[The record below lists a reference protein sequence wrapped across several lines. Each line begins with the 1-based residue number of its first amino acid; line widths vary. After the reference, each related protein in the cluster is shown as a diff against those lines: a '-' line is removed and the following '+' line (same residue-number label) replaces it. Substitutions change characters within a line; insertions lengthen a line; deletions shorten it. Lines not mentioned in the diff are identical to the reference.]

1 VTKIPDFK
9 SAPQFCLIWLK
20 EDRSGLPK
28 QVRQDAGF
36 LRGFAAER
44 QKMRGDREGETMS
57 AVAFIFTI
65 YLIVSL
71 FVMIA
76 FCRAAAHGD
85 RMLDR

>member
-1 VTKIPDFK
+1 
-9 SAPQFCLIWLK
+9 
-20 EDRSGLPK
+20 
-28 QVRQDAGF
+28 
-36 LRGFAAER
+36 
-44 QKMRGDREGETMS
+44 MRGDREGETMS

-85 RMLDR
+85 RVLDR

>member
-1 VTKIPDFK
+1 MTKIHHFQ
-9 SAPQFCLIWLK
+9 SVPQFCLIWLK
-20 EDRSGLPK
+20 EDRSGPSK
-28 QVRQDAGF
+28 QVRQDAEF

-44 QKMRGDREGETMS
+44 QTMRGDREGETMS

-85 RMLDR
+85 RVLDR